1 MGCVY
6 ALIAIGFTL
15 LIGVVRYTNFAHG
28 QLVMVAM
35 FLYFTGVTTL
45 GWPPLLVAVVVVVG
59 CALLS
64 TLLYGTVTRFAV
76 QRPESTQVVVTLG
89 LLLIFQSLATLL
101 YGPTARAVQ
110 TSFSNSVYQI
120 GDIRISQPVT
130 WAAAT
135 AIVTVLLLVAF
146 LDRTDTGTAM
156 RAIAQ
161 NPTAASLVG
170 INPRRIFFIAFV
182 IAATLEGIAGATIAP
197 VSVISP
203 FAGFTFILKAFV
215 VVVIAGLG
223 RVAGALY
230 VGIGLGVVEALA
242 DLYIG
247 SELATATIFG
257 LLIVALLI
265 RPQGLFTRVGREYV

>member
-6 ALIAIGFTL
+6 GLIAIGFTL
-15 LIGVVRYTNFAHG
+15 LLGVVRYTNFAHG

-35 FLYFTGVTTL
+35 FLYLTGVTTL
-45 GWPPLLVAVVVVVG
+45 GWPPFLVAIVVVVVCG
-59 CALLS
+59 LLS
-64 TLLYGTVTRFAV
+64 ATLYGGVTRFAIHR
-76 QRPESTQVVVTLG
+76 QESTQVVVTLG
-89 LLLIFQSLATLL
+89 LLLIFQSVTTLL
-101 YGPTARAVQ
+101 YGPTARAVE

-120 GDIRISQPVT
+120 GDIRISQPIT
-130 WAAAT
+130 WAAGI
-135 AIVTVLLLVAF
+135 AIVSVVVLVSF
-146 LDRTDTGTAM
+146 LERTDAGKAM
-156 RAIAQ
+156 RATAQ
-161 NPTAASLVG
+161 NPAAAALVG
-170 INPRRIFFIAFV
+170 INPRRVYFTAIV
-182 IAATLEGIAGATIAP
+182 IAATLEGIAGAAVAP

-230 VGIGLGVVEALA
+230 VGVGLGVVESLA
-242 DLYIG
+242 NLYIG

-265 RPQGLFTRVGREYV
+265 RPQGLFTRVSREYV